1 MPDAPISSGNH
12 RSGRAGTALSL
23 PLPCNPNLMHART
36 LAARVLAGRKVI
48 HFIDNTVA
56 LSKAVHG
63 YANEPDM
70 ATVTNALHVCDAVL
84 GIGWQA
90 GCLLRVFMLAW

>member
-1 MPDAPISSGNH
+1 M
-12 RSGRAGTALSL
+12 
-23 PLPCNPNLMHART
+23 
-36 LAARVLAGRKVI
+36 AGRKVI

-70 ATVTNALHVCDAVL
+70 AAAANALHVCDAVL
-84 GIGWQA
+84 SID
-90 GCLLRVFMLAW
+90 AWLEWVPSAANVADLPTAAPPRREASRRGP